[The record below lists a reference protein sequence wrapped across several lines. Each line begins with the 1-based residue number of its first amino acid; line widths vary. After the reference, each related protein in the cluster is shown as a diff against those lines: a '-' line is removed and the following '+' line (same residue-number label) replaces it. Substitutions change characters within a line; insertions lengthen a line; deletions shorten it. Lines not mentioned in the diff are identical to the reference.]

1 MDKSMVDI
9 IDAVN
14 LATPQLNFLVD
25 VLSYSA
31 DLELTGSSTGGL
43 SSILSCISRQL
54 RAAIREVSDDPD
66 K

>member
-1 MDKSMVDI
+1 MTDKIDI
-9 IDAVN
+9 VDAVN
-14 LATPQLNFLVD
+14 MICPQLDFLAD
-25 VLSYSA
+25 VLSYSK

-54 RAAIREVSDDPD
+54 KKAIREVSNDTD

>member
-1 MDKSMVDI
+1 MTDKIDI
-9 IDAVN
+9 VDAVN
-14 LATPQLNFLVD
+14 MICPQLDFLAD
-25 VLSYSA
+25 VLSYSK

-54 RAAIREVSDDPD
+54 KKAIKEVSNDTD

>member
-1 MDKSMVDI
+1 MTDKIDI
-9 IDAVN
+9 VDAVN
-14 LATPQLNFLVD
+14 MICPQLDFLAD
-25 VLSYSA
+25 VLSYSK

>member
-1 MDKSMVDI
+1 MNTESVGIVDAI
-9 IDAVN
+9 NMIC
-14 LATPQLNFLVD
+14 PQLDFLAD
-25 VLSYSA
+25 VLSYSK

-54 RAAIREVSDDPD
+54 KKAIKEVSNDTD

>member
-1 MDKSMVDI
+1 MTDKIDI
-9 IDAVN
+9 VDAVN
-14 LATPQLNFLVD
+14 MICPQLDFLAD
-25 VLSYSA
+25 VLSYSK

-54 RAAIREVSDDPD
+54 RAAIKEVSDDPD